1 MHKEVLSK
9 KQKELLPLIKDFSN
23 DFGLVGG
30 TAIAILMGHRES
42 IDFDLFTKKPF
53 DSQKISNKIR
63 KKEEI
68 EQVVV
73 DSKDEFTLVV
83 KGVMVTFLFYPYKI
97 EFEERFE
104 DIIKIPNILTLG
116 AMKAYTLGRR
126 AKWKDYVDL
135 YFITKEYNGIS
146 EITEKAKELFGK
158 EFNEKIFRAQLAYFE
173 DIDFSEK
180 VIYVKGSEIEEDII
194 KEWLQKVSVS

>member
-1 MHKEVLSK
+1 MHKEILSK
-9 KQKELLPLIKDFSN
+9 KQRELLPLVKDFSS

-30 TAIAILMGHRES
+30 TGIAILMGHRES
-42 IDFDLFTKKPF
+42 IDFDLFTGKPL
-53 DSQKISNKIR
+53 DSQKIRNKI
-63 KKEEI
+63 KEKAEI
-68 EQVVV
+68 EQVIV
-73 DSKDEFTLVV
+73 DSKEEFTVV
-83 KGVMVTFLFYPYKI
+83 VEGIKITFLCYPYKI
-97 EFEERFE
+97 EFEEEFE

-116 AMKAYTLGRR
+116 AMKAYALGRR

-146 EITEKAKELFGK
+146 EIIEKSKEMFKK
-158 EFNEKIFRAQLAYFE
+158 EFNEKIFRAQLTYFK

-180 VIYVKGSEIEEDII
+180 VTYARGREVEEETI